1 MNSLLPQPRT
11 IALVAIGVL
20 LFALAGCG
28 GVPAGALMLPPQ
40 SDQSREL
47 QTCHYDSV
55 KETTLLAASAGV
67 LQDVEFNLDE
77 SESKLGVVTASR
89 KLTSRRPMRA
99 GEVLA
104 TAASNSWLIFV
115 PAVGL
120 GLTAVEAASG
130 VKEPQLVRVS
140 LVTRSEGAKPA
151 DGSSVRVT
159 AQRVVYV
166 DERQT
171 KVKSIEPLDDALFY
185 QEFFARLGKSVF
197 LEEQKT

>member
-1 MNSLLPQPRT
+1 MKIFLPFIRATALAGGLL
-11 IALVAIGVL
+11 
-20 LFALAGCG
+20 ALAGCG

-40 SDQSREL
+40 SDQSRER
-47 QTCHYDSV
+47 QTHRYDGV
-55 KETTLLAASAGV
+55 KENTLLAASAGV
-67 LQDVEFNLDE
+67 LQDLGFNLDE

-99 GEVLA
+99 GEVLV
-104 TAASNSWLIFV
+104 TAAANSWLLFV
-115 PAVGL
+115 PAVGI
-120 GLTAVEAASG
+120 GLTALEAANG

-140 LVTRSEGAKPA
+140 LVTRSDGVKPA